1 MELSNLL
8 MPEAVKVIGQIS
20 SKKRLFQKLGEI
32 VSATYSINESLAV
45 DSLIERENLGSTGVG
60 NGVALPHARIAGL
73 DTVVG
78 GFLRIEQ
85 PLDFS
90 SVDRQPVDLV
100 FTLFAPEDSGVEHLK
115 ALALISR
122 TMRDKAICEKLRSNN
137 DPATLHALLTSQ
149 EAIKA
154 A

>member
-1 MELSNLL
+1 
-8 MPEAVKVIGQIS
+8 MPEAVKFIGQIS

-32 VSATYSINESLAV
+32 ISSAYSIKESVAI

-60 NGVALPHARIAGL
+60 NGVALPHARIAGI

-122 TMRDKAICEKLRSNN
+122 TMRNKAICERLRSNN
-137 DPATLHALLTSQ
+137 DPVTLHALLTSG

>member
-137 DPATLHALLTSQ
+137 DPATLHALLISE

>member
-1 MELSNLL
+1 

-32 VSATYSINESLAV
+32 ISSAYSIKESVAIN
-45 DSLIERENLGSTGVG
+45 SLIERENLGSTGVG
-60 NGVALPHARIAGL
+60 NGVALPHARIAGI

-90 SVDRQPVDLV
+90 SVDRQPVDLI

-122 TMRDKAICEKLRSNN
+122 TMRNKAICEKLRSNN
-137 DPATLHALLTSQ
+137 DPITLHALLTNG